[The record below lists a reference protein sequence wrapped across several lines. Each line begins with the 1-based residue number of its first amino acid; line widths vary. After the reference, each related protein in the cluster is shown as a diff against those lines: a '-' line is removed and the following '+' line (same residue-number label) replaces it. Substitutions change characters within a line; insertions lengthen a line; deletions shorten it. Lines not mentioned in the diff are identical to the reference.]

1 MNPIV
6 RTVFKA
12 PAKLYDRD
20 LGWLLGKRFLCLTHL
35 GRKSGRQYRTVLEV
49 IGLRPETGEVLAIA
63 GLGPSSDWYRNIQA
77 APAAEVAIGRRK
89 FVPEHRILDESEAAD
104 AIAGYER
111 RNLLLRPVLHPVLS
125 KLLGWRYDG
134 SAAARHRMVQQLPIV
149 AFRPRGGRSSDQEGT
164 DR

>member
-1 MNPIV
+1 MKPIA

-20 LGWLLGKRFLCLTHL
+20 LGWLLGKRFLCLTHV
-35 GRKSGRQYRTVLEV
+35 GRKSGREYRTVLEV
-49 IGLRPETGEVLAIA
+49 IGLRPQSGEVLAIA

-89 FVPEHRILDESEAAD
+89 FVPAYRVLDEPEAAD
-104 AIAGYER
+104 AIADYER

-134 SAAARHRMVQQLPIV
+134 SDAARHRMVQQLPIV
-149 AFRPRGGRSSDQEGT
+149 AFRPRDGAEPDREGT